1 VTIVQTVLVYV
12 VIPAAVLVL
21 FAALTMWPKP
31 KQNPRYRSGEGWDY
45 PPVWWS
51 ANPAGVE
58 RHPEA
63 LGSRAL
69 GAHGLGS
76 SGTQLAAAEDANV
89 VGGGARGTW

>member
-1 VTIVQTVLVYV
+1 MTIVQTVLVYV

-21 FAALTMWPKP
+21 FAALTMWPKSQ
-31 KQNPRYRSGEGWDY
+31 KNPRYRSGEGWDY

-51 ANPAGVE
+51 ANPDGVD
-58 RHPEA
+58 RHAEA

-69 GAHGLGS
+69 GSHGLGS
-76 SGTQLAAAEDANV
+76 SGIQQSAGADTSV